1 MREYV
6 PAYYRDSVSIIICPH
21 LTELQCD
28 VIIIIDNC
36 SFKGAA
42 RILKIILWIL
52 IALVILLL
60 LVLLSNV
67 KILAGYSES
76 FYWKLSV
83 AGIPINPAWFIKK
96 DKKEKA
102 KASHKAKRK
111 KPQKKRQTQP
121 EKASEKKKSS
131 TEGLSLILE
140 LAKKAAQTL
149 PRVFRIRIKKLRV
162 TVGGSDAADIATDY
176 GKIYAITEGA
186 LAALDAYSGM
196 FYGFR
201 ANRRKISVNCN
212 FLAPKTKVTAEL
224 TVSFFVWQLLFAAVR
239 IGAVY
244 VVRMM
249 QRGEVDNIVKKEI

>member
-1 MREYV
+1 M
-6 PAYYRDSVSIIICPH
+6 
-21 LTELQCD
+21 TELQCD

-42 RILKIILWIL
+42 CILKIILWIL
-52 IALVILLL
+52 LALLALLL
-60 LVLLSNV
+60 FVLLANV
-67 KILAGYSES
+67 KILAGYGES
-76 FYWKLSV
+76 FYWRLSV
-83 AGIPINPAWFIKK
+83 AGIPINPGWFMKK
-96 DKKEKA
+96 DKKEKVKTA
-102 KASHKAKRK
+102 HKAKKK
-111 KPQKKRQTQP
+111 KPQKNKQTQQVDKP
-121 EKASEKKKSS
+121 EKKKNSAD
-131 TEGLSLILE
+131 GLSLILA
-140 LAKKAAQTL
+140 LAEKAAQTL

-176 GKIYAITEGA
+176 GKIYALTEGA
-186 LAALDAYSGM
+186 LAALDAYRGL

-201 ANRRKISVNCN
+201 VNRRKISVNCD

-249 QRGEVDNIVKKEI
+249 QSGEVEN